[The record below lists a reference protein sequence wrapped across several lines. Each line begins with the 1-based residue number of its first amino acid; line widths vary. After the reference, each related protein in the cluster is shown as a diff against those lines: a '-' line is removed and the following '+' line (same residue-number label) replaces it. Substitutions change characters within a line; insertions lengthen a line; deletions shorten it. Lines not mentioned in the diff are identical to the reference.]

1 MYNLRCWHFCRM
13 NQKMRVQLREGERL
27 GVCEKK
33 YRYRLQ
39 VRVRAVDS
47 KFITVFVEHLLSH

>member
-1 MYNLRCWHFCRM
+1 M
-13 NQKMRVQLREGERL
+13 NQKMRVQFREGERM